1 MQNNIT
7 LIGLY
12 IGLITGVFY
21 LVYFYIKFKAKPQFT
36 SLAIIIM
43 SCVGLVTGFY
53 LGFIALTITDKSLG
67 LLSDQRVAIFLGAI
81 AVVWVSFESLYDT
94 WMKGG

>member
-12 IGLITGVFY
+12 MGLITGVFY
-21 LVYFYIKFKAKPQFT
+21 LVYFFIKYKAKPQFT

-43 SCVGLVTGFY
+43 SCVGLVTGFH
-53 LGFIALTITDKSLG
+53 LGFIALTIPDKALG
-67 LLSDQRVAIFLGAI
+67 SLSDQRVAISLGAV

-94 WMKGG
+94 WIKEG